1 MLANWPAGCYNII
14 KKAPRV
20 AARQKTKSRH
30 RAARF
35 RKISMKFTEVTVH
48 TTSEGSELVADIL
61 WRYSNYGVAI
71 SDVKD
76 VIALQRDKVMY
87 WDYMDEELTRDTG
100 EALVK
105 AFITVEDTPAYMP
118 QIRADI
124 DEMRENCGGCMPLGS
139 LEITTRTVE
148 GDDWIEIWRKHFR
161 PIHIGGRVVV
171 VPEWI
176 KYEKQPEE
184 VTVLLDS
191 NMAFGTGEHETT
203 SMCLELL
210 QEYLTPQSVCLDVGC
225 GSGILGISAVLLGA
239 KSAYL
244 TDIDPV
250 ATDSAAHNCKLN
262 GVADKC
268 TGKRTDLIGE
278 SEIVADIAL
287 ANITADVLRRLAPTL
302 PAHVREGGTL
312 ILSGIIKEKL
322 SGVLQTFATV
332 GFEHI
337 KTVNKGEWY
346 AVAFTKKLFR

>member
-1 MLANWPAGCYNII
+1 
-14 KKAPRV
+14 
-20 AARQKTKSRH
+20 
-30 RAARF
+30 
-35 RKISMKFTEVTVH
+35 MKFTEVTVH

-87 WDYMDEELTRDTG
+87 WDYMDEDLTRDTG

-105 AFITVEDTPAYMP
+105 AFVTVEDTPVYMP

-124 DEMRENCGGCMPLGS
+124 EEMKENCAGCMPLGS

-161 PIHIGGRVVV
+161 PIHIGSRVVV

-176 KYEKQPEE
+176 KYEKQPQE
-184 VTVLLDS
+184 VTVRLDS

-210 QEYLTPQSVCLDVGC
+210 QEYLTPECVCLDVGC

-239 KSAYL
+239 ESAYL

-250 ATDSAAHNCKLN
+250 ATDSAEHNCKLN
-262 GVADKC
+262 GVADRC
-268 TGKRTDLIGE
+268 TVKRTDLVGD
-278 SEIVADIAL
+278 SEIAADIAL
-287 ANITADVLRRLAPTL
+287 ANITAEVLCRLAPTL
-302 PAHVREGGTL
+302 PAHVKSGGTL

-322 SGVLQTFATV
+322 EGVLQAFAAV
-332 GFEHI
+332 GFNHI
-337 KTVNKGEWY
+337 KTINKGEWY
-346 AVAFTKKLFR
+346 AVAFTKK

>member
-1 MLANWPAGCYNII
+1 
-14 KKAPRV
+14 
-20 AARQKTKSRH
+20 
-30 RAARF
+30 
-35 RKISMKFTEVTVH
+35 MKFTEVTVH

-87 WDYMDEELTRDTG
+87 WDYMDEDLTRDTG

-105 AFITVEDTPAYMP
+105 AFVTVEDTPAYMP

-124 DEMRENCGGCMPLGS
+124 EEMKENCAGCMPLGS

-161 PIHIGGRVVV
+161 PIHIGSRVVV

-176 KYEKQPEE
+176 RYEKQPQE
-184 VTVLLDS
+184 VTVRLDS

-203 SMCLELL
+203 AMCLELL
-210 QEYLTPQSVCLDVGC
+210 QEYLTPESVCLDVGC

-239 KSAYL
+239 DSAYL

-250 ATDSAAHNCKLN
+250 ATDSAEHNCVLN
-262 GVADKC
+262 GVADRC
-268 TGKRTDLIGE
+268 TVKRTDLVGD
-278 SEIVADIAL
+278 SEIAADIAL
-287 ANITADVLRRLAPTL
+287 ANITAEVLCRLAPTL
-302 PAHVREGGTL
+302 PAHVKSGGTL

-322 SGVLQTFATV
+322 EGVLQAFAAV
-332 GFEHI
+332 GFNHI
-337 KTVNKGEWY
+337 KTINKGEWY
-346 AVAFTKKLFR
+346 AVAFTKKLCW